1 MRRITPEGQLR
12 VYLELVESMDTH
24 SHTPGLTVVD
34 SRGLIVR
41 KVAYHRAS
49 ESDPPREDVTRITF
63 DLAGRITEL
72 RDPRLWALAQNDP
85 HTQPNRTHLYSLSS
99 LPLLSVSVD
108 EGWDLSLLRES
119 GVVDRSWESKGAS
132 WHSDYDELLRP
143 IAKHETAP
151 NLETRTMSRCVYA
164 DGSEAS
170 ATHNKCGQ
178 IVELY
183 DNAGLRKCSEFGI
196 LGQCLIESRQF
207 LQSTELPDWSQSP
220 VLDVEKTTSSTVNAL
235 GEVLTQTDASGNRQ
249 RFTQDIAGATKRVH
263 LALKDDTENLLLS
276 EVNYNALGQVES
288 ETAGNGV
295 VSTCAYDPITQ
306 RLQCI
311 VTQKGALLSQKLEYR
326 YDPVGNVT
334 EITDSAQVVR
344 YFRNQEITPT
354 NLYRYD
360 SLYQL
365 IEASGRESAT
375 VTGNYPP
382 PENAA
387 PDPGDTSQFLNYS
400 ETCRYDQAGNM
411 LELRHVRDGNNYTR
425 TFAISETSNR
435 SLQRTDEQP
444 NPDFDTAFDVAGN
457 LLALQPGRT
466 LQWGLRNQLTKIATV
481 TRTDAA
487 NDEEI
492 YVYDGGDQRVRKLR
506 TFQAQSIARK
516 QEVFYLPGLEVRLT
530 GTDTNTSEHLEVI
543 TVQAGRSSIRCLHWI
558 SGKPDDVPNK
568 QIRYGLNDSLG
579 SCSMEFDGNAEL
591 LNHEGYLPFG
601 GTAWWAARGELGGK
615 YKTIRYSG
623 KERDASGLYYYGYR
637 YYAPWLQRWIN
648 PDPGGEID
656 GLNLYRMTNNSPI
669 TFLDTNGSLSVEA
682 QTAYDSLEDTKNRTV
697 QHHGP
702 SLIYQMSVKQPNRA
716 YTAQHAL
723 SASRQTLRN
732 ALTYDID
739 VHLKVLS
746 ETGVI
751 IEAGNMHLD
760 VMESTSARNLRGAAN
775 IALNGTVA
783 LMTAG
788 MGLYIGQYV
797 SAWLGWLIGVA
808 ALPLAVN
815 TVKAHTLDPL
825 LKRHQ
830 IAQRIRYDATDYDP
844 ASLWNKYR
852 TKEEYVGTSQDG
864 MGAQPSSSTSDGLQ
878 NLTMAA
884 VPYVAGVV
892 TGEAGLVGG
901 PLVDVGVGL
910 YDVAS
915 AEIGASPHDLT
926 IANQHLESAV
936 AMLNSNLEQLKAPML
951 AVETGR
957 HPGII
962 TGRQLYTYDNLRSDT
977 SQRVSQIRKL
987 QARLL
992 SKAATK
998 VQHV

>member
-220 VLDVEKTTSSTVNAL
+220 VLDVEKTTSSTVNPL

-263 LALKDDTENLLLS
+263 LALKDDAENLLLS

-311 VTQKGALLSQKLEYR
+311 VTQKRALLSQKLEYR

-354 NLYRYD
+354 NLHRYD

-457 LLALQPGRT
+457 VLALQPGRT

-481 TRTDAA
+481 SRTDAA

-656 GLNLYRMTNNSPI
+656 GLNLYRMVGNNPVSISDLDGRRGDRPEQIQRHIAAGDAVQNIERPEADTALRAIRSSLRTLVGEEIRLHLAVLDYLDVALPI
-669 TFLDTNGSLSVEA
+669 ASTQLENSRSIRSLSMNTGIRLGVNLISSAVGIAVGMGIDYLASQLVPDESIWRR
-682 QTAYDSLEDTKNRTV
+682 TAIVAAAT
-697 QHHGP
+697 
-702 SLIYQMSVKQPNRA
+702 
-716 YTAQHAL
+716 
-723 SASRQTLRN
+723 
-732 ALTYDID
+732 ALTKELESKTIGKVLKANNIAQPVVFASSKLNAVRTWDKAEMKNSTSGKIKLTVEDYRPDRRSGRMKLGKFVAKYSSTKLLGKLGKASGPLYDI
-739 VHLKVLS
+739 
-746 ETGVI
+746 G
-751 IEAGNMHLD
+751 EAAFHF
-760 VMESTSARNLRGAAN
+760 EHAKAPKE
-775 IALNGTVA
+775 
-783 LMTAG
+783 
-788 MGLYIGQYV
+788 YV
-797 SAWLGWLIGVA
+797 SDQLNAEIS
-808 ALPLAVN
+808 
-815 TVKAHTLDPL
+815 K
-825 LKRHQ
+825 Q
-830 IAQRIRYDATDYDP
+830 INILQQHSDFLRR
-844 ASLWNKYR
+844 
-852 TKEEYVGTSQDG
+852 G
-864 MGAQPSSSTSDGLQ
+864 MGALGDNSERYTVENS
-878 NLTMAA
+878 
-884 VPYVAGVV
+884 AGAIESYSHSLLNQR
-892 TGEAGLVGG
+892 TQT
-901 PLVDVGVGL
+901 
-910 YDVAS
+910 
-915 AEIGASPHDLT
+915 T
-926 IANQHLESAV
+926 ID
-936 AMLNSNLEQLKAPML
+936 
-951 AVETGR
+951 R
-957 HPGII
+957 
-962 TGRQLYTYDNLRSDT
+962 LRGF
-977 SQRVSQIRKL
+977 
-987 QARLL
+987 
-992 SKAATK
+992 KAALNAH
-998 VQHV
+998 HV